1 MMGPLNDTA
10 MEQQSPDLLET
21 PATPSR
27 WRRGML
33 IAAEVMLVLVILAL
47 LVANWVPILIG
58 ARAQRP
64 G

>member
-1 MMGPLNDTA
+1 
-10 MEQQSPDLLET
+10 MEQQTPELVVSP
-21 PATPSR
+21 ASPSR
-27 WRRGML
+27 WRRVAL
-33 IAAEVMLVLVILAL
+33 IAAEVLLVLVILAL

>member
-1 MMGPLNDTA
+1 
-10 MEQQSPDLLET
+10 MEQQSPDLSES
-21 PATPSR
+21 PAAPSR
-27 WRRGML
+27 WRRGLL

-58 ARAQRP
+58 ARAQRT